1 MGMEIPGELRSLLG
15 VLGFTWP
22 EADETA
28 LAEMGRAWMAFSD
41 RLESIVA
48 DATSI
53 ASEVWT
59 EHEGQAVAAF
69 QAWWAREDSPAPA
82 LLDGANAATLTGTG
96 LMICG
101 GIVLAL
107 KVAVIAQLAIL
118 AVQIAQAVA
127 TAVPTFGASLL
138 EIPIFQQLSRVIVG
152 NLVEDAMVKLL
163 DG

>member
-15 VLGFTWP
+15 VLGYNWP

-28 LAEMGRAWMAFSD
+28 LVEMGQAWISFSD
-41 RLESIVA
+41 RLEAIVS
-48 DATSI
+48 DATST
-53 ASEVWT
+53 AGEVWT
-59 EHEGQAVAAF
+59 DHEGEAVAAF
-69 QAWWAREDSPAPA
+69 QAWWAREDSPART

-96 LMICG
+96 LTICG

-118 AVQIAQAVA
+118 AAAIAQALA
-127 TAVPTFGASLL
+127 TAVPTFGASLA
-138 EIPIFQQLSRVIVG
+138 EIPIFQKLTRTVVG
-152 NLVEDAMVKLL
+152 NLVQEAIVQLL

>member
-1 MGMEIPGELRSLLG
+1 MEIPGELRSLLG
-15 VLGFTWP
+15 LLGYNWP

-28 LAEMGRAWMAFSD
+28 LVEMGRAWMSFSD
-41 RLESIVA
+41 RLEAIVS
-48 DATSI
+48 DATST
-53 ASEVWT
+53 ASEVWS
-59 EHEGQAVAAF
+59 EHEGEAVAAF
-69 QAWWAREDSPAPA
+69 QDWWAREDSPAKT

-118 AVQIAQAVA
+118 AVEVAQAVA
-127 TAVPTFGASLL
+127 TGAATVGASPAG
-138 EIPIFQQLSRVIVG
+138 IPIFPQMNPTIVG
-152 NLVEDAMVKLL
+152 NLVQDAVFQLL

>member
-1 MGMEIPGELRSLLG
+1 MEIPGELRSLLG
-15 VLGFTWP
+15 ILGYNWP

-28 LAEMGRAWMAFSD
+28 LVEMGRAWMSFSG
-41 RLESIVA
+41 RLEAIVS
-48 DATSI
+48 DASST
-53 ASEVWT
+53 AAEVWT
-59 EHEGQAVAAF
+59 GHEGEAVAAF
-69 QAWWAREDSPAPA
+69 RDWWAREDSPAKT

-152 NLVEDAMVKLL
+152 NLVEDAMFKLL

>member
-1 MGMEIPGELRSLLG
+1 VGIEIPGELRSLLSI
-15 VLGFTWP
+15 LGYNWP

-28 LAEMGRAWMAFSD
+28 LVEMGRAWMSFSD
-41 RLESIVA
+41 RLEAIVS
-48 DATSI
+48 DATST

-59 EHEGQAVAAF
+59 GHEGDAVATF
-69 QAWWAREDSPAPA
+69 QAWWGKEDSPAKT

-118 AVQIAQAVA
+118 AVEIAQAVA
-127 TAVPTFGASLL
+127 TAAPTFGASLA
-138 EIPIFQQLSRVIVG
+138 EIPIFQQLTRTIVG
-152 NLVEDAMVKLL
+152 NLVQDAIFQLL

>member
-1 MGMEIPGELRSLLG
+1 VGIELPGELRSLLSI
-15 VLGFTWP
+15 LGYDWP

-28 LAEMGRAWMAFSD
+28 LVEMGRAWMSFSD
-41 RLESIVA
+41 RLEVIVS
-48 DATSI
+48 DATST

-59 EHEGQAVAAF
+59 GHEGDAVATF
-69 QAWWAREDSPAPA
+69 QAWWGKEDSPAKT

-118 AVQIAQAVA
+118 AVEIAQAVA
-127 TAVPTFGASLL
+127 TAAPTFGASLA
-138 EIPIFQQLSRVIVG
+138 EIPIFQQLTRTIVG
-152 NLVEDAMVKLL
+152 NLIQDAVFHLV

>member
-1 MGMEIPGELRSLLG
+1 MEIPGELRSLLG
-15 VLGFTWP
+15 ILGYNWP

-28 LAEMGRAWMAFSD
+28 LVDMGKAWMSFSD
-41 RLESIVA
+41 RLEAIVS
-48 DATSI
+48 DATST
-53 ASEVWT
+53 ATEVWS
-59 EHEGQAVAAF
+59 EHEGEAVAQF
-69 QAWWAREDSPAPA
+69 QAWWARKDSPART

-118 AVQIAQAVA
+118 AVEIAQAVA
-127 TAVPTFGASLL
+127 TAAPTFGASLA
-138 EIPIFQQLSRVIVG
+138 EIPIFQQLTRTIVG
-152 NLVEDAMVKLL
+152 NLVQDAILQLM

>member
-1 MGMEIPGELRSLLG
+1 MEIPGELRSLLG
-15 VLGFTWP
+15 ILGYNWP
-22 EADETA
+22 AADETA
-28 LAEMGRAWMAFSD
+28 LVEMGRAWMAFSD
-41 RLESIVA
+41 RLDAIVS
-48 DATSI
+48 DATSS

-59 EHEGQAVAAF
+59 GHEGEAVTAF
-69 QAWWAREDSPAPA
+69 QAWWSREDSPAKT

-118 AVQIAQAVA
+118 AVEIAQAVA

-138 EIPIFQQLSRVIVG
+138 EIPIFQQLTRTIVG
-152 NLVEDAMVKLL
+152 NLVQDAILQLL

>member
-1 MGMEIPGELRSLLG
+1 MEIPGELRSLLG
-15 VLGFTWP
+15 LLGYNWP

-28 LAEMGRAWMAFSD
+28 LVEMGRAWMSFSD
-41 RLESIVA
+41 RLEAIVS
-48 DATSI
+48 DATST
-53 ASEVWT
+53 ASEVWS
-59 EHEGQAVAAF
+59 EHEGEAVAAF
-69 QAWWAREDSPAPA
+69 QDWWARQDSPAKT

-118 AVQIAQAVA
+118 AVEVAQAVA
-127 TAVPTFGASLL
+127 TAAPTFGASLA
-138 EIPIFQQLSRVIVG
+138 EIPIFQQLTRRIVG
-152 NLVEDAMVKLL
+152 NLVQDAILQLL